1 MFAEIGYNFVAQTPP
16 STTFG
21 AGAQNAPPYFGF
33 VLHRILFPFANGKTF
48 LFCYDSLMDNR
59 YVIYVRKSSEQEE
72 RQALSIA
79 SQFRELEE
87 YAAKE
92 QLQIVASFEEARTAR
107 ETGRTVFGEMLGLIE
122 KGEADGIL
130 SWHPDRL
137 ARNAVDGGQII
148 HLLDCGKLKDLRF
161 PTMTFDNSPNG
172 KFMLQIAFGQ
182 SKYYTDA
189 LSENVKRGIRQ
200 KMQRGEWS
208 WKAPTGYLNNP
219 HTRNLDIDSE
229 KAPIIREA
237 FKLYATGDYTLDAIK
252 DFLKTKG
259 FRSRTNKVMAKA
271 SVQTML
277 QNPIHCGLMKVNGEL
292 HEGTFKPL
300 ISKELFDTCQEVMK
314 NRGKTKH
321 RRNQDFPFVGWLK
334 CKECDCSITCQRQKG
349 HHYYHCTKKK
359 GACPTA
365 HYLREEKILEQAK
378 KIVEQLSIPDEWANN
393 ILRELDKKEALSK
406 SDYRAVV
413 QHLKNEKR
421 ELEKKLEALLDLRLD
436 GTITNDEYLTKK
448 NKLVSKKVDLDQK
461 IARAERS
468 HCEWLEPCRQMIRR
482 SKEAKSLLHTKN
494 LREIPTFLKQA
505 GLNWALKK
513 DAVQYEAK
521 IGWRV
526 LRASPESR
534 TWWTIPDSNR
544 GPFEC
549 ESNALT
555 S

>member
-1 MFAEIGYNFVAQTPP
+1 MK
-16 STTFG
+16 
-21 AGAQNAPPYFGF
+21 YF
-33 VLHRILFPFANGKTF
+33 
-48 LFCYDSLMDNR
+48 
-59 YVIYVRKSSEQEE
+59 IYTRKSTESAE
-72 RQALSIA
+72 RQVMSLE
-79 SQFRELEE
+79 SQFSELKEF
-87 YAAKE
+87 AAKE
-92 QLQIVASFEEARTAR
+92 KLEIVASLSEAQTAK
-107 ETGRTVFGEMLGLIE
+107 EPGQKVFAEMLDRICA
-122 KGEADGIL
+122 GEAGGIL
-130 SWHPDRL
+130 AWHPDRL

-219 HTRNLDIDSE
+219 HTRNIDIDSE

-237 FKLYATGDYTLDAIK
+237 FKLYATGEYTLDAIK
-252 DFLKTKG
+252 NFLMTKG

-277 QNPIHCGLMKVNGEL
+277 KNPIHCGLMQVNGEL
-292 HEGTFKPL
+292 HEGSFKPL
-300 ISKELFDTCQEVMK
+300 ISKELFDMCKQVMK
-314 NRGKTKH
+314 NRGKMKH

-334 CKECDCSITCQRQKG
+334 CAECDCSITCQRQKG

-359 GACPTA
+359 GPCPRA
-365 HYLREEKILEQAK
+365 HYLQEEKILEQARE
-378 KIVEQLSIPDEWANN
+378 IVEQLSMPDEWADNMLQE
-393 ILRELDKKEALSK
+393 IDKQEVQSK
-406 SDYRAVV
+406 SDHRAAV

-421 ELEKKLEALLDLRLD
+421 ELEKKLEDLLDLRLE
-436 GTITNDEYLTKK
+436 GTITNDEYIMEK
-448 NKLVSKKVDLDQK
+448 NKLVSQKVDLEQK
-461 IARAERS
+461 IARAERN

-494 LREIPTFLKQA
+494 LREIPTFLKA
-505 GLNWALKK
+505 CGLNWALKQN
-513 DAVQYEAK
+513 AVYPECYRRVHYEAK

-526 LRASPESR
+526 LRASSESR
-534 TWWTIPDSNR
+534 DWWSLSDKIITDFREHWPAS
-544 GPFEC
+544 
-549 ESNALT
+549 A
-555 S
+555 